1 MTALSESLERPSVP
15 ADVSRDPDLASL
27 RGRIAEIGIPK
38 GELARRLG
46 LHPSELSAVLHGRRP
61 LTPSLE
67 RDVHVVLQIEAR
79 ARRAGEVAA
88 QQERER
94 AAVELG
100 FVRGGSSGR

>member
-1 MTALSESLERPSVP
+1 MTALPESLQRPSGVVG
-15 ADVSRDPDLASL
+15 ACPDTALAAI
-27 RGRIAEIGIPK
+27 RAEIGVPK

-46 LHPSELSAVLHGRRP
+46 LHPSEFSTILHGRRP
-61 LTPSLE
+61 LTPELV
-67 RDVHVVLQIEAR
+67 RDLDVVLQIEAR

-100 FVRGGSSGR
+100 FVEGGSGR

>member
-1 MTALSESLERPSVP
+1 MTALSESLQRPSGVVG
-15 ADVSRDPDLASL
+15 ACRDTALAAI
-27 RGRIAEIGIPK
+27 RARIAEIGVPK

-46 LHPSELSAVLHGRRP
+46 LHPSEFSTILHGRRS
-61 LTPSLE
+61 LTPELA
-67 RDVHVVLQIEAR
+67 RDLDVVLQIEAR

-100 FVRGGSSGR
+100 FVEGGPGR